1 MAKAKKAAKKAK
13 KAKKAV
19 KKAAT
24 KKATAKKATA
34 KKATVKKAEAK
45 KPRKVAKYPKKKLA
59 VFEKL
64 LADRRVELLRQ
75 VTDQDDDIGELR
87 DDQPA
92 DPLDMAGNSSTLE
105 LMTTLSNHERNEL
118 AEIDHALAKIGKG
131 TFGICEVSGELIA
144 EPRLM
149 AIPTARYT
157 IEVQAEREKT
167 SPGQVER
174 PRRRTIL
181 SDDLPAMDEDN

>member
-1 MAKAKKAAKKAK
+1 MAKAKK
-13 KAKKAV
+13 
-19 KKAAT
+19 
-24 KKATAKKATA
+24 
-34 KKATVKKAEAK
+34 
-45 KPRKVAKYPKKKLA
+45 YPKRKLT
-59 VFEKL
+59 VFQKL
-64 LADRRVELLRQ
+64 LNERRIELLKQ

-105 LMTTLSNHERNEL
+105 LMTTLGNHERTEL
-118 AEIDHALAKIGKG
+118 AEIDHALNKIDEG
-131 TFGICEVSGELIA
+131 TYGICEVSGELIG

-157 IEVQAEREKT
+157 IEVQAAREKT
-167 SPGQVER
+167 SKGQVER

>member
-1 MAKAKKAAKKAK
+1 MAKAKKYA
-13 KAKKAV
+13 
-19 KKAAT
+19 
-24 KKATAKKATA
+24 
-34 KKATVKKAEAK
+34 
-45 KPRKVAKYPKKKLA
+45 KKKLA
-59 VFEKL
+59 VFKKL
-64 LADRRVELLRQ
+64 LTARREELMKQ
-75 VTDQDDDIGELR
+75 VTGQDDDIGELR

-105 LMTTLSNHERNEL
+105 LMTTLGNHERTEL
-118 AEIDHALAKIGKG
+118 AEIDHALAKIEAG
-131 TFGICEVSGELIA
+131 TFGVCEVSGELIG
-144 EPRLM
+144 EPRLT

-181 SDDLPAMDEDN
+181 GDDLPAMDDDN

>member
-1 MAKAKKAAKKAK
+1 MAKAK
-13 KAKKAV
+13 
-19 KKAAT
+19 
-24 KKATAKKATA
+24 
-34 KKATVKKAEAK
+34 
-45 KPRKVAKYPKKKLA
+45 KYPKKKLK
-59 VFEKL
+59 VFKKVLTE
-64 LADRRVELLRQ
+64 RRIELLKQ

-105 LMTTLSNHERNEL
+105 LMTTLGNHERVEL
-118 AEIDHALAKIGKG
+118 AEIDHALEKIDEG
-131 TFGICEVSGELIA
+131 TYGVCEVSGELIA

-157 IEVQAEREKT
+157 IEVQAAREKT

-181 SDDLPAMDEDN
+181 SDDLPAMDEDS

>member
-1 MAKAKKAAKKAK
+1 MAKAK
-13 KAKKAV
+13 
-19 KKAAT
+19 
-24 KKATAKKATA
+24 
-34 KKATVKKAEAK
+34 
-45 KPRKVAKYPKKKLA
+45 KYPKKKLK
-59 VFEKL
+59 VFKQVLTE
-64 LADRRVELLRQ
+64 RRIELLKQ

-105 LMTTLSNHERNEL
+105 LMTTLGNHERVEL
-118 AEIDHALAKIGKG
+118 ADIDHALAKIEEG
-131 TFGICEVSGELIA
+131 TYGVCEVSGELIA

-174 PRRRTIL
+174 PRRRTVL
-181 SDDLPAMDEDN
+181 SDDLPAMDEDS

>member
-1 MAKAKKAAKKAK
+1 MCQGYDSYCSGGGLHVAKAK
-13 KAKKAV
+13 
-19 KKAAT
+19 
-24 KKATAKKATA
+24 
-34 KKATVKKAEAK
+34 
-45 KPRKVAKYPKKKLA
+45 KYPKKKLKEFRK
-59 VFEKL
+59 VL
-64 LADRRVELLRQ
+64 TGRRIELLKQ

-105 LMTTLSNHERNEL
+105 LMTTLGNHERVEL
-118 AEIDHALAKIGKG
+118 AEIDHALEKLDEG
-131 TFGICEVSGELIA
+131 TYGVCEVSGELIA

-149 AIPTARYT
+149 AIPIARYT

-181 SDDLPAMDEDN
+181 SDDLPAMDEDS

>member
-1 MAKAKKAAKKAK
+1 MAKAK
-13 KAKKAV
+13 
-19 KKAAT
+19 
-24 KKATAKKATA
+24 
-34 KKATVKKAEAK
+34 
-45 KPRKVAKYPKKKLA
+45 KYPKKKLT
-59 VFEKL
+59 VFKKL
-64 LADRRVELLRQ
+64 LTERRVELLKQ

-105 LMTTLSNHERNEL
+105 LMTTLGNHERTEL
-118 AEIDHALAKIGKG
+118 AEIDHALEKIDAG
-131 TFGICEVSGELIA
+131 TYGVCEVSGELIG

>member
-1 MAKAKKAAKKAK
+1 VVKAK
-13 KAKKAV
+13 
-19 KKAAT
+19 
-24 KKATAKKATA
+24 
-34 KKATVKKAEAK
+34 
-45 KPRKVAKYPKKKLA
+45 KYPKKKLKEFKKA
-59 VFEKL
+59 L
-64 LADRRVELLRQ
+64 TGRRIELLKQ

-105 LMTTLSNHERNEL
+105 LMTTLGNHERVEL
-118 AEIDHALAKIGKG
+118 AEIDHALEKIDEG
-131 TFGICEVSGELIA
+131 TYGVCEVSGELIA

-149 AIPTARYT
+149 AIPIARYT

-181 SDDLPAMDEDN
+181 SDDLPAMDEDS